1 MTRRTSGVIRFSI
14 AGCALML
21 ATACG
26 GDATTPK
33 PPIRTKLSAVSRTEL
48 TGTVGTVVDE
58 TPSVIVTDSL
68 GHPVAGVLI
77 SFSIT
82 EGGGAVQSR
91 AVVSDSRGIAS
102 VGRWTLGTVPGRY
115 VLTARNPSD
124 ESVNF
129 VADAVVGAPKTISKL
144 FGDGQSGQSGEAL
157 LIRPRVRV
165 SDAWDN
171 PISAVAVT
179 FEVAAGG
186 GSVSG
191 EPVLTDSAGIAAS
204 GDWVLGT
211 DGAQRLVARVGS
223 LVTEPFSAR
232 IIPTL
237 APCAESG
244 ALKRDGAT
252 HAQLSSLGCNVY
264 TIVIETPG
272 SYTFSAGS
280 ADFDTNIQ
288 LRGGSGG
295 LGELAGND
303 DIAVGNPNSGFSALL
318 VPGTYTLFVS
328 TSKPGTGGA
337 FDATY
342 FASSFSVDG
351 CTEAFVVRGI
361 DVRGFAYSG
370 CAPEADNPADRFRI
384 FFEAGDPIN
393 IEVEDWSYSGP
404 NIRLIAPDGSR
415 LEAAAGANYLTTLRA
430 TAPVRGYYLV
440 IVGLANESG
449 LEYELRIR

>member
-1 MTRRTSGVIRFSI
+1 MTRRTSPVFRFSI
-14 AGCALML
+14 VGGALML

-33 PPIRTKLSAVSRTEL
+33 PPIPTKISAVSRTEL
-48 TGTVGTVVDE
+48 TGTVGTAVDE

-68 GHPVAGVLI
+68 GRPVAGVLI

-91 AVVSDSRGIAS
+91 AAVSDSSGVAS
-102 VGRWTLGTVPGRY
+102 VGKWTLGTVPGRY

-124 ESVNF
+124 QSVSF
-129 VADAVVGAPKTISKL
+129 IADAVVGPPKTIAKL
-144 FGDGQSGQSGEAL
+144 LGDGQSGQSGEAL

-165 SDAWDN
+165 SDVWDN
-171 PISAVAVT
+171 PIAGVAVT
-179 FEVAAGG
+179 FAVAAGG

-211 DGAQRLVARVGS
+211 DGAQRLVARAGS
-223 LVTEPFSAR
+223 LVAEPFSAR
-232 IIPTL
+232 LIAPI

-244 ALKRDGAT
+244 TLKRDDAT

-264 TIVIETPG
+264 TIVIETAG
-272 SYTFSAGS
+272 SYTFSAASG
-280 ADFDTNIQ
+280 DFDTNIQ
-288 LRGGSGG
+288 LRGGSSG

-303 DIAVGNPNSGFSALL
+303 DIAVGKTNSEFSALL

-337 FDATY
+337 FNALY
-342 FASSFSVDG
+342 WASTFSVDG
-351 CTEAFVVRGI
+351 CAEAFVVRGI
-361 DVRGFAYSG
+361 DVRGTAYSG
-370 CAPEADNPADRFRI
+370 CAPEPDNPADRFRI
-384 FFEAGDPIN
+384 YLEADDPIT

-404 NIRLIAPDGSR
+404 NIRVIAPDGSR
-415 LEAAAGANYLTTLRA
+415 LEATPGANYLTTLRT
-430 TAPVRGYYLV
+430 TARVSGYYLV

-449 LEYELRIR
+449 LQYELRIR